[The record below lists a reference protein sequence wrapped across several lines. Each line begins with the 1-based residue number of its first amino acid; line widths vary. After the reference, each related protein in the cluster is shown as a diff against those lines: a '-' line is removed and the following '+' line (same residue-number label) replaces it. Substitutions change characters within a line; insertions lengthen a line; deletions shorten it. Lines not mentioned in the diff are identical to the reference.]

1 MAGEGFARHGSTSL
15 NENRRLLNRKKLFEK
30 ERSFLNLKNEVFH
43 KDSEGILSKDLSKSE
58 RRRYRNKT
66 KRSYSK
72 DRFYTRMITVIGMIL
87 FLMVSVGLYV
97 NTEKRELSIS
107 ENRQNTKTAEKLQ
120 EYDYYISSGN
130 EWYEKKKYYNA
141 AFQYRLALNV
151 FPNDSIALE
160 KLIQAYDSD
169 CFYDQRNCG
178 KSQELMKSFQI
189 N

>member
-15 NENRRLLNRKKLFEK
+15 NENRRLLKRKKLFEK

-66 KRSYSK
+66 RHSYSK
-72 DRFYTRMITVIGMIL
+72 DKFYTRIITGLGLIL
-87 FLMVSVGLYV
+87 FFTVSVGLYV
-97 NTEKRELSIS
+97 NTAQRELSIK
-107 ENRQNTKTAEKLQ
+107 ENAQNSKTTEKLK

-130 EWYEKKKYYNA
+130 EWYAKEKYYNA
-141 AFQYRLALNV
+141 AFQYQLALNI

-160 KLIQAYDSD
+160 KLIQAYDSN